1 MSSRLFR
8 CKKIVLSLPFNSGD
22 ASLNKLKDSL
32 NDFGVTD
39 FAKAWTAIKRV
50 WASKFNERA
59 FLSIRKI
66 GAKLD

>member
-1 MSSRLFR
+1 
-8 CKKIVLSLPFNSGD
+8 VLSLPFNSGD
-22 ASLNKLKDSL
+22 ASLNSLKDSL
-32 NDFGVTD
+32 FDFGITD
-39 FAKAWTAIKRV
+39 FAKAWIAIKKV

>member
-1 MSSRLFR
+1 
-8 CKKIVLSLPFNSGD
+8 VLSLPFNSGD
-22 ASLNKLKDSL
+22 ASLNKLKDGL